1 MSMSSVEQQVRAA
14 LQSVEDPEAG
24 MSVLDLGL
32 VYGVR
37 CAPGRVEVDLT
48 MTSPACP
55 AAEHI
60 VEEAEAALRG
70 ALAAGTELA
79 VNLVWEPPWS
89 PERMSEEARR
99 RFGWA

>member
-1 MSMSSVEQQVRAA
+1 MDAQVRAA
-14 LQSVEDPEAG
+14 LQGVEDPEAG
-24 MSVLDLGL
+24 MSVIDLGL

-60 VEEAEAALRG
+60 VEEAESAIRAAVPP
-70 ALAAGTELA
+70 ATEVKVA
-79 VNLVWEPPWS
+79 LVWDPPWS
-89 PERMSEEARR
+89 PERLSEEARR

>member
-1 MSMSSVEQQVRAA
+1 MPPVDEQVRAA
-14 LQSVEDPEAG
+14 LQGVEDPEAG

-55 AAEHI
+55 AAGHI
-60 VEEAEAALRG
+60 VEEAEAAIRV
-70 ALAAGTELA
+70 A
-79 VNLVWEPPWS
+79 VPADTKVRVALVWDPPWS
-89 PERMSEEARR
+89 PERMSDEARR